1 MTITITLSRLRR
13 GMAPLV
19 LAGALLLAGVF
30 MLVLFPGAARAQGS
44 FGLSSFSTELSDTQA
59 GTHPDVDVSFG
70 LNTDPEEEGRPIGQL
85 RRVKVDLPPG
95 LIGDPQAIPRC
106 TPHEFEEVECKS
118 SSEVG
123 VMVTSFILRGEID
136 KGPIPIYN
144 LTPSAGH
151 VATFGISVLLFSMLI
166 QLNVTHHDGSYG
178 LTAEINDIPT
188 YVPIGA
194 ASLQLWGVP
203 GDPSHEQL
211 RVDELGTLQP
221 TPSTV
226 PVVPFMTNSTDCDSG
241 PMTTTISVESWED
254 PGEQVEQSTT
264 MPAPSG
270 CERLEMAPTIAAA
283 PGTTRVD
290 SPSGY
295 EFSLKVPQ
303 KEEPYGMA
311 TPDLRTIEVTL
322 PPGASLSP
330 AAANGLQ
337 GCSDEQLAASSCPN
351 ASKIGTVSLRS
362 PLLSQPLTGT
372 LYLGTPTPTQ
382 LYRIFLMASGDS
394 VTIDLS
400 GQLKLNS
407 STGQPTVIF
416 EEAPQLPFEELHLS
430 FFGGPGAVLANPAT
444 CGPAS
449 TSSTI
454 TSYGEQV
461 ASPSSTFVVDAN
473 GNGGACPASRPFSPS
488 FSAGT
493 VSALAGGFSQFT
505 LTVSREDGQ
514 QDLSTI
520 TAQLPQGLLAL
531 LSRVSPCAEAAA
543 ASGSCPPSA
552 RIGSAT
558 VGAGAGS
565 QPLYLQGQVY
575 LTGPYA
581 GAPFGLAIVVPAEA
595 GPFHLGTIVVRA
607 RILVNPKTLQLTI
620 ASDPLPHILDGIPLR
635 VRMLNLTID
644 REGLVFNPTDCVA
657 QTIGATVAST
667 EGASAE
673 VSSPFQVGGCAGLP
687 FAPKVTASTRAR
699 ASAVGDGASLD
710 VNIASGAGAA
720 NLRSVIVQL
729 PAHLQS
735 RLSTIQ
741 QACAAATFAERPSS
755 CPAASLVGTATA
767 QTPVLSS
774 PLSGSIYLVSHGQS
788 SLPGLVMAL
797 QGDGITV
804 ELEGVIKIS
813 KQGVTTSAFRELP
826 DVPLTSLSLDL
837 PAGPHSVLGATGSLC
852 AKALG
857 LPYTLTAQSGAEIQ
871 NGTKVAVSGCPK
883 KRRRKVD

>member
-1 MTITITLSRLRR
+1 MTMAIALSGHRR
-13 GMAPLV
+13 GVAPLV
-19 LAGALLLAGVF
+19 VAGALMLAGGF
-30 MLVLFPGAARAQGS
+30 ALVLSPSAARAQGS

-59 GTHPDVDVSFG
+59 GAHPNVNVSFA
-70 LNTDPEEEGRPIGQL
+70 LNTDSEEEGRPIGQL
-85 RRVKVDLPPG
+85 RRVKVELPPG
-95 LIGDPQAIPRC
+95 LIGNPQAIPQC

-123 VMVTSFILRGEID
+123 VMETSFILRGEVD

-194 ASLQLWGVP
+194 ASLDLWGVP

-211 RVDELGTLQP
+211 RVDELGTLEP
-221 TPSTV
+221 RPATV
-226 PVVPFMTNSTDCDSG
+226 AVVPFMTNSTDCESG
-241 PMTTTISVESWED
+241 PMTTTISVEPWED
-254 PGEQVEQSTT
+254 HGEQVQQTTT
-264 MPAPSG
+264 MPAPTG
-270 CERLEMAPTIAAA
+270 CERLTMAPTISVA
-283 PGTTRVD
+283 PGTTQVD

-295 EFSLKVPQ
+295 EFTLKVPQ
-303 KEEPYGMA
+303 KEESYGMA

-322 PPGASLSP
+322 PAGTSLSP

-337 GCSDEQLAASSCPN
+337 GCSDEQLAASGCPN
-351 ASKIGTVSLRS
+351 ASKIGTTSLRS
-362 PLLSQPLTGT
+362 PLLHEPLTGT

-382 LYRIFLMASGDS
+382 PYRIFLTASGDS
-394 VTIDLS
+394 VTVNLG
-400 GQLKLNS
+400 GQLTLNS
-407 STGQPTVIF
+407 SNGQPTVTF
-416 EEAPQLPFEELHLS
+416 EDVPQLPFEELHLG

-449 TSSTI
+449 TSSKI
-454 TSYGEQV
+454 TSYSEQV
-461 ASPSSTFVVDAN
+461 ASPSSMFVVDAN
-473 GNGGACPASRPFSPS
+473 GNGGACPASQPFSPG
-488 FSAGT
+488 FSAGS

-514 QDLSTI
+514 QDLSTVA
-520 TAQLPQGLLAL
+520 AQLPQGLLAL
-531 LSRVSPCAEAAA
+531 LSRVAPCAEAAA
-543 ASGSCPPSA
+543 VSGSCPPSA
-552 RIGSAT
+552 LVGSAT
-558 VGAGAGS
+558 VAAGPGS

-620 ASDPLPHILDGIPLR
+620 ASDPLPQILDGIPLR
-635 VRMLNLTID
+635 LRMLNLTID
-644 REGLVFNPTDCVA
+644 REGLVFNPTDCA
-657 QTIGATVAST
+657 PQTIGATIGSAV
-667 EGASAE
+667 GASAQ

-687 FAPKVTASTRAR
+687 FAPKLTASTQAK

-729 PAHLQS
+729 PARLQS

-741 QACAAATFAERPSS
+741 QACAAAAFAARPSS

-767 QTPVLSS
+767 QTPVLSA
-774 PLSGSIYLVSHGQS
+774 PLSGGIYLVSHGQS

-871 NGTKVAVSGCPK
+871 SGTRVAVSGCAK
-883 KRRRKVD
+883 KRRRRG